1 MYKCLTYTLTQEDK
15 VDPEKTRKCRD
26 ELIDQLANAIKSI
39 ARQFE
44 PQSLRN
50 ELKLLDNNVNKS
62 RQRLV
67 AAVRGAIAKLATN
80 PCQPSF
86 FSQYPSIND
95 DLAEFFVIF
104 DGQSYFWQVY
114 DNNKLIEYANIIAT
128 LLNSCITKPEI
139 KGRLF
144 ATVNYDDLLPNR
156 IIKIASVLTPVIEQE
171 SPDLMD
177 IYFRILA
184 ILDKRT
190 SPWKQ
195 TFEGQRP
202 DFEDDSVADQIRA
215 RRNYIEEIDAL
226 RLGILQWLLPSG
238 KREDGDEV

>member
-1 MYKCLTYTLTQEDK
+1 
-15 VDPEKTRKCRD
+15 
-26 ELIDQLANAIKSI
+26 
-39 ARQFE
+39 
-44 PQSLRN
+44 
-50 ELKLLDNNVNKS
+50 
-62 RQRLV
+62 
-67 AAVRGAIAKLATN
+67 
-80 PCQPSF
+80 
-86 FSQYPSIND
+86 
-95 DLAEFFVIF
+95 
-104 DGQSYFWQVY
+104 
-114 DNNKLIEYANIIAT
+114 LIEYANIIAT

-202 DFEDDSVADQIRA
+202 DFEDDSVQTKSVQG
-215 RRNYIEEIDAL
+215 EIIL
-226 RLGILQWLLPSG
+226 RKLMRYDWGFYSGFYLRGSG
-238 KREDGDEV
+238 KMVMRFEKEGHEGKSMEGGASNGRR